1 MDTRLGRRA
10 CVSRLKP
17 LASCLALALA
27 AGTGII
33 TPTIVG
39 AMPAAMTER
48 HQPQPPRA
56 ASDIPLAIRFPPSDP
71 RAAIVDSLLSRRIPD
86 RPAGSIP
93 VTNCLDS
100 GGGSLRDAVDSAVSG
115 DVIDMTA
122 TGCSTITLTT
132 GAIITAVD
140 DISLLGPGRDLLT
153 IDAGGNSPVLIHLG
167 AGTLEVDGL
176 TALNGAKYVT
186 DTNFAPG
193 GCIYSQ
199 GAVFMSDAGAKYCTA
214 EASGTGTAVGGAIY
228 ALGNI
233 TLLNS
238 TVSGSTA
245 RATSVSS
252 FGGGVFTRGSL
263 FAKYS
268 IFRNNEAR
276 VVDPGAYGYG
286 GAAWIGGDATVL
298 ASLVHGGYAGNV
310 AGLDLVGGTAVYDLQ
325 VGNTTITDNYSYH
338 SGYGSGLYLGNPAVV
353 SNSTITGNT
362 EVTPAEF
369 KYGAGVS
376 IAAGVNVDLQSSIV
390 SANIWP
396 YAGTNYP
403 SDIGTLGGSTI
414 TGANNMIG
422 WYLPLTAPA
431 DTLVVFDPML
441 GPLDTNGGPTSTML
455 PLSGSPAINAGNN
468 VNGGKYDQ
476 RGVGFPRVVGANADI
491 GAVETDTIF
500 ENGFD

>member
-1 MDTRLGRRA
+1 MDTRFGRRA
-10 CVSRLKP
+10 RVSRLKP

-27 AGTGII
+27 AGTGLI
-33 TPTIVG
+33 TPTHV
-39 AMPAAMTER
+39 AATTAR
-48 HQPQPPRA
+48 HQPIPPRA

-71 RAAIVDSLLSRRIPD
+71 RAAIVDRLLSRRIPD

-93 VTNCLDS
+93 VTNCNDS
-100 GGGSLRDAVDSAVSG
+100 GAGSLRDAVDSAVSG
-115 DVIDMTA
+115 DVFDMTA
-122 TGCSTITLTT
+122 IGCSTITLTT

-153 IDAGGNSPVLIHLG
+153 IDAGGNSQGLIHLG
-167 AGTLEVDGL
+167 AGTLEIDGL
-176 TALNGAKYVT
+176 TVLNGFKYAS
-186 DTNFAPG
+186 DANFAPG

-214 EASGTGTAVGGAIY
+214 EAGGSGNAVGGAIY

-245 RATSVSS
+245 QSTSVSS
-252 FGGGVFTRGSL
+252 VGGGVFTQGSL

-268 IFRNNEAR
+268 IFRNNQAI
-276 VVDPGAYGYG
+276 VTNTGAYGYG

-298 ASLVHGGYAGNV
+298 ASLVQGGYAGHV
-310 AGLDLVGGTAVYDLQ
+310 AGLDLVGGIAVYELQ
-325 VGNTTITDNYSYH
+325 VGNTTITDNYSYR
-338 SGYGSGLYLGNPAVV
+338 SGYGSGLYLGNTATV

-362 EVTPAEF
+362 EATPAEF
-369 KYGAGVS
+369 KYGGGVTLGF
-376 IAAGVNVDLQSSIV
+376 GVTADLQSSIV
-390 SANIWP
+390 SANIWH
-396 YAGTNYP
+396 YSGTDYP
-403 SDIGTLGGSTI
+403 SDIGTVGGSTI

-455 PLSGSPAINAGNN
+455 PLTGSPAINAGNN

-476 RGVGFPRVVGANADI
+476 RGAGFPRVVGANADI

-500 ENGFD
+500 ANGFD